1 MIGFSFIIFSLL
13 YIPPPPPS
21 YLLFSFYYMHTYAQV
36 YIIIWMISWKWL
48 INAIITTGC
57 SMIYMRR
64 QVSLGLS
71 RLKSQNPDEH
81 DRCVCVCL
89 RERVWNSNWFALVRD
104 SLYVFYTIKLP
115 TAGFDSVWTSFFV
128 VVAVIG
134 VVLFERTL
142 DLVISFYN
150 LVWWIHS
157 STAAWVVCR
166 PISTLPQSLERQNLF
181 NFRMK
186 KKNSNYE
193 IIYQDDVIF
202 SPRLSNIFCR
212 LYIRLAYNNV

>member
-36 YIIIWMISWKWL
+36 YIIWMISWKWL

-64 QVSLGLS
+64 QVSLAFEIS
-71 RLKSQNPDEH
+71 KSWRARQ
-81 DRCVCVCL
+81 VCL
-89 RERVWNSNWFALVRD
+89 CVSEREREREFEIQIDSRWFV
-104 SLYVFYTIKLP
+104 
-115 TAGFDSVWTSFFV
+115 TAYTSFIRSSYLLPALILFEPFIFL

-150 LVWWIHS
+150 LVFMMNSFVNS
-157 STAAWVVCR
+157 SLSSVSAHFHT
-166 PISTLPQSLERQNLF
+166 PTELNTPKSIQFQNE
-181 NFRMK
+181 K
-186 KKNSNYE
+186 KKFQFTKTTWYFPRD
-193 IIYQDDVIF
+193 YQISF
-202 SPRLSNIFCR
+202 AG
-212 LYIRLAYNNV
+212 YISV